1 MLLTK
6 LISLPISILLFLWML
21 RIKKK
26 DPFPKGSVVKMII
39 AGALTT
45 FGTTILT
52 VLLGVIALAH
62 RLGPDAIA
70 TILSD
75 PNSEAT
81 AGIVAQLNELAGE
94 PDLFSVFVG
103 SFITA
108 AAVEELLKYLA
119 MRLCLRKS
127 GVMKTRMDALVCG
140 DESTDAEMTAV
151 GTSFEFN
158 IGKKLTAEFL
168 ASGNTA
174 TALVGANDMIAFGI
188 ISQLRSSGLRV
199 PKDYSVCGFDNVFTS
214 SMVTPGLTSIDHR
227 LMARCRTAIQMII
240 QQDNLEDS
248 MAEKI
253 EYTPQ
258 LVARNSTA
266 APIAGKS
273 GNGACDS

>member
-21 RIKKK
+21 RIKKN

-81 AGIVAQLNELAGE
+81 ANIAARLSELAGA
-94 PDLFSVFVG
+94 PTLRSVFFR
-103 SFITA
+103 SFVL
-108 AAVEELLKYLA
+108 AAVIEEGLKYLA

-140 DESTDAEMTAV
+140 AIV
-151 GTSFEFN
+151 GLAFQVLEDLSY
-158 IGKKLTAEFL
+158 
-168 ASGNTA
+168 ASGNVVTA
-174 TALVGANDMIAFGI
+174 IFRAITPFHFTFGVIMGYYYGRSVETGKRSDRVKGLLIPILVH
-188 ISQLRSSGLRV
+188 GL
-199 PKDYSVCGFDNVFTS
+199 FDF
-214 SMVTPGLTSIDHR
+214 SIDS
-227 LMARCRTAIQMII
+227 LEINDYYIFLTLAVMLFTFVLTIMMI
-240 QQDNLEDS
+240 L
-248 MAEKI
+248 KI
-253 EYTPQ
+253 
-258 LVARNSTA
+258 RRWS
-266 APIAGKS
+266 K
-273 GNGACDS
+273 NGTLSEPLYATETELPEGESVE